1 MILARRALLSTLL
14 QTLGIGLP
22 IIQAPMAGVSTPAM
36 AAAVSNAGGLG
47 SIGVGPVGAESAR
60 GMIATVRA
68 ATDHPFNVNVFC
80 NRPAVVDQS
89 REAAWLAR
97 LAPVFRQL
105 GAEPPARLTEIY
117 RSFVEDD
124 AMLAVLLE
132 ERPRVVSFHFG
143 LPPAVRIAALRDAG
157 IVLLATATN
166 LEEARSIATAGVDA
180 VVAQGFE
187 TGGHRGVFDPEAHD
201 DHLGTIA
208 LTRLLVRRLE
218 IPVIAAGGIMDGA
231 GIAACL
237 LLGAGAAQLGTAFI
251 ACPESAADENYRAA
265 LLGDASGHT
274 VITTAISGRPARC
287 LANRFTAL
295 GDEAGRGAV
304 PAYPIAYD
312 AAKALSAA
320 AKAAG
325 ETGYGA
331 HWAGQGAPLARSLR
345 AATLVAELQSEM
357 EQALS
362 RRRVYT
368 MSGESP

>member
-1 MILARRALLSTLL
+1 MGALL

-47 SIGVGPVGAESAR
+47 SIGVGPVGAEAAR
-60 GMIATVRA
+60 GMIAAVRA
-68 ATDHPFNVNVFC
+68 ATDRPFNVNVFC
-80 NRPAVVDQS
+80 NRPAVADRS

-97 LAPVFRQL
+97 LAPVFRRL
-105 GAEPPARLTEIY
+105 GAEPPVQLTEIY

-124 AMLAVLLE
+124 AMLAALLE

-143 LPPAVRIAALRDAG
+143 LPPAERIAALRAAG

-166 LEEARSIATAGVDA
+166 LEEARSIAAAGVDA
-180 VVAQGFE
+180 VVAQGIE
-187 TGGHRGVFDPEAHD
+187 AGGHRGVFDPEAHD
-201 DHLGTIA
+201 ERLGTIA
-208 LTRLLVRRLE
+208 LTRLLVRSLE

-237 LLGAGAAQLGTAFI
+237 VLGAGAAQLGTAFI
-251 ACPESAADENYRAA
+251 ACPESAADESYRAA
-265 LLGDASGHT
+265 LLGDASAHT

-295 GDEAGRGAV
+295 GDEAGDGAA

-312 AAKALSAA
+312 AGKALNAA

-331 HWAGQGAPLARSLR
+331 HWAGQGAPMARPLP
-345 AATLVAELQSEM
+345 AATLVAELRSEM

-362 RRRVYT
+362 GRRVAT
-368 MSGESP
+368 TGGERP

>member
-1 MILARRALLSTLL
+1 MSTLL
-14 QTLGIGLP
+14 QTLGIDLP

-47 SIGVGPVGAESAR
+47 SIGVGSVGAEAAR
-60 GMIATVRA
+60 GMIAAIRA
-68 ATDHPFNVNVFC
+68 STDRPFNVNVFC
-80 NRPAVVDQS
+80 NRPAVADPTQ
-89 REAAWLAR
+89 EAAWLAR
-97 LAPVFRQL
+97 LALVFRRF
-105 GAEPPARLTEIY
+105 GVEPPAALKEIY

-166 LEEARSIATAGVDA
+166 LEEARSIASAGVDA

-187 TGGHRGVFDPEAHD
+187 AGGHRGVFDPDAHD
-201 DHLGTIA
+201 DRLGTIA
-208 LTRLLVRRLE
+208 LTRLLVRKLE

-237 LLGAGAAQLGTAFI
+237 LLGASAAQLGTAFI
-251 ACPESAADENYRAA
+251 ACPESAADEGYRAA
-265 LLGDASGHT
+265 LLGDASAHT

-287 LANRFTAL
+287 LVNRFTAF
-295 GDEAGRGAV
+295 GGEAGGDPV
-304 PAYPIAYD
+304 PDYPIAYD
-312 AAKALSAA
+312 AAKALNAA

-331 HWAGQGAPLARSLR
+331 QWAGQGAPLARALP
-345 AATLVAELQSEM
+345 AAALVAELRSEM

-362 RRRVYT
+362 RR
-368 MSGESP
+368 GI

>member
-1 MILARRALLSTLL
+1 MSTLL

-47 SIGVGPVGAESAR
+47 SIGVGAIGAVAAR
-60 GMIATVRA
+60 GMIAAVRS
-68 ATDHPFNVNVFC
+68 ATDRPFNVNVFC
-80 NRPAVVDQS
+80 HRPAVMNPS
-89 REAAWLAR
+89 CEAAWLAR
-97 LAPVFRQL
+97 LTPVFRRF
-105 GAEPPARLTEIY
+105 GAEPPGGLTEIY
-117 RSFVEDD
+117 HSFVDDD

-143 LPPAVRIAALRDAG
+143 LPPAARIAALRDAG

-166 LEEARSIATAGVDA
+166 LEEARSIARAGVDA
-180 VVAQGFE
+180 VVAQGVE
-187 TGGHRGVFDPEAHD
+187 AGGHRGVFDPEAHD
-201 DHLGTIA
+201 DRLGTIA
-208 LTRLLVRRLE
+208 LTRLLVRKLE

-237 LLGAGAAQLGTAFI
+237 LLGASAAQLGTAFI
-251 ACPESAADENYRAA
+251 ACHESAADQGYRAA
-265 LLGDASGHT
+265 LLGNAAEHT
-274 VITTAISGRPARC
+274 VMTNVISGRPARC

-295 GDEAGRGAV
+295 GDLAGGAV
-304 PAYPIAYD
+304 VPDYPIAYD
-312 AAKALSAA
+312 AAKSLNAA

-331 HWAGQGAPLARSLR
+331 QWAGQGAPMARSLP

-357 EQALS
+357 ERALS
-362 RRRVYT
+362 RGAV
-368 MSGESP
+368 